1 MQHINHLRSV
11 VALAKHAHFGRAAD
25 SIGLTQSALSQN
37 IQRIEAIYGVALF
50 TRQQGRVAPTGY
62 GEVAIAS
69 AEAALEALEQAE
81 RGIHLLQNL
90 ETGHL
95 VIGVDPY
102 LASSVLAPALSALLE
117 AYPSLKFTLH
127 TSDWV
132 DLERLLLSDQIDIL
146 FGFPPKHPRPDIE
159 VTTLTLPTA
168 LILCAKTHALC
179 NEERVSLARVVEF
192 PIVCPEPP
200 EWYIEWAKQQ
210 IEEYSDRDSVTEPYF
225 LTTDNLSVAKKI
237 VKEGRALM
245 AALRADVEQELKSGE
260 LIALNLVNWPMNMD
274 CCIATRRTKIASP
287 AAQKLSKYF
296 TRSAAEEVE
305 KSREENTKRAQV
317 DG

>member
-11 VALAKHAHFGRAAD
+11 VALAKHGHFGRAAE

-37 IQRIEAIYGVALF
+37 IQRVEAIYGVALF

-102 LASSVLAPALSALLE
+102 LASSVLAPALSSLLE

-132 DLERLLLSDQIDIL
+132 DLEKSLLSDEIDLL
-146 FGFPPKHPRPDIE
+146 FGLPPKHPRPDIKQTAIT
-159 VTTLTLPTA
+159 VPTP
-168 LILCAKTHALC
+168 LILCAKTHVLRD
-179 NEERVSLARVVEF
+179 EESISLAQAVEF

-200 EWYIEWAKQQ
+200 EWYIDWAKLQ
-210 IEEYSDRDSVTEPYF
+210 IEEYSDRESVTEPYI
-225 LTTDNLSVAKKI
+225 LTTDNLAVAKQV
-237 VKEGRALM
+237 VKKGRALM
-245 AALRADVEQELKSGE
+245 AAMRPDVEHELRSGE
-260 LIALNLVNWPMNMD
+260 LVILNLLNWPATMN
-274 CCIATRRTKIASP
+274 CCIATRTNRMVSP
-287 AAQKLSKYF
+287 AAQKLSEF
-296 TRSAAEEVE
+296 FARSAAAEIE
-305 KSREENTKRAQV
+305 KTKEGSFKGAQI